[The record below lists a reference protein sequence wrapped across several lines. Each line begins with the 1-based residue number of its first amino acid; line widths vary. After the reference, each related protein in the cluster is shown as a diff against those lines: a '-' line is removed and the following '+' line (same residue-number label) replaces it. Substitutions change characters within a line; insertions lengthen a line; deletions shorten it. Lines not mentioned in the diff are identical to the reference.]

1 MSRGL
6 ETTMLARNSPFKT
19 PSLQAAT
26 VMAWA
31 LAVAAA
37 TVFAQLVSDTPAWQF
52 DSAVHLTSD
61 LAVATGLGWT
71 LFQLALHR
79 EPGRGRGRWML
90 ALWAMV
96 VLGAIQSTDWLVG
109 SGFMTDDWLVDLPFW
124 LAATVMVREV
134 LRRGRERPGAQALWR
149 MGMVLQFVFIVCDL
163 WEGKSLNAWSISAG
177 DLASIA
183 EWSELLAIEC
193 YVVALVLVGA
203 ARSDAS
209 TAARPVRAVG
219 AEARRIYREAHLFRK
234 AIYPP
239 VRWALWPGLRG
250 AVLVA
255 GSVGLV
261 AVLGPAARRAS
272 GRTLRAQLGDLLS
285 LCLRHDFD
293 PLAYY
298 FQELYRE
305 GGRAEAAYYLTRS
318 ETKNG
323 LFHVLNSMRRSPDG
337 PREMK
342 DKVLFAACCR
352 REGLPVP
359 QTLLDSGDGHDD
371 VKWKVPRDHLD
382 RDLFC
387 KLRSGRGAQGV
398 LVFRHIAPGRYRD
411 PKGEEIDLDTVWVW
425 LQAASRAAP
434 VIVQPRLRNHRE
446 LADLADQSLVTVR
459 VLTCLDSESRP
470 VATHA
475 FLRILSKLEPKWH
488 RKDEYG
494 VPIDLVSGRLG
505 AMTSDRLASCAL
517 RFSHHPVTGQAVEGR
532 VLESWPAI
540 QALAQDAHRA
550 FPHRIVVGWDIA
562 MTDDGPMLLE
572 GNVNLDIM
580 FAQRVHRQGI
590 GRSALGP
597 LLQHHLAV
605 LARSHDVD

>member
-1 MSRGL
+1 MLSRNG
-6 ETTMLARNSPFKT
+6 SIKT
-19 PSLQAAT
+19 PSLRGAT
-26 VMAWA
+26 VLAWA
-31 LAVAAA
+31 LAVAFA
-37 TVFAQLVSDTPAWQF
+37 TVLAQLFSDTPAWQF

-71 LFQLALHR
+71 LFQLALHEKSGR
-79 EPGRGRGRWML
+79 ERSRWIL
-90 ALWAMV
+90 AFWAMV
-96 VLGAIQSTDWLVG
+96 VLGAIQATDWLVG
-109 SGFMTDDWLVDLPFW
+109 SGFMADDWLVDLPFW
-124 LAATVMVREV
+124 LAATAMVRAV
-134 LRRGRERPGAQALWR
+134 LRRGRERSGAFLLWR
-149 MGMVLQFVFIVCDL
+149 IGMGLQFVFIVCDL

-177 DLASIA
+177 DIASLA

-203 ARSDAS
+203 ARTDAS
-209 TAARPVRAVG
+209 TAAHPVQAVG
-219 AEARRIYREAHLFRK
+219 AEARRIYRQAHLFRK

-239 VRWALWPGLRG
+239 VRWTFWPGLRG

-285 LCLRHDFD
+285 LSLRHDFD

-305 GGRAEAAYYLTRS
+305 GGRAEAAFYLTRS

-323 LFHVLNSMRRSPDG
+323 LLHVLNSMRPSPDG

-352 REGLPVP
+352 REGLPVAS
-359 QTLLDSGDGHDD
+359 TLLESEDGGSE
-371 VKWKVPRDHLD
+371 VAWSVPRDRLD

-387 KLRSGRGAQGV
+387 KLRSGRGARGV
-398 LVFRHIAPGRYRD
+398 LVFRRVGPHRYLD
-411 PKGEEIDLDTVWVW
+411 PDGEEIDLETVRVW
-425 LQAASRAAP
+425 LQAASRTAP
-434 VIVQPRLRNHRE
+434 VIVQPRLRNHPE
-446 LADLADQSLVTVR
+446 LADLADRSLVTVR
-459 VLTCLDSESRP
+459 VLTCLDSDGRP
-470 VATHA
+470 VVTHA
-475 FLRILSKLEPKWH
+475 FLRILSKLEPKWR

-494 VPIDLVSGRLG
+494 VPIDRVDGRLG
-505 AMTSDRLASCAL
+505 AMCSDRLASGTR

-540 QALAQDAHRA
+540 QALALDAHRA
-550 FPHRIVVGWDIA
+550 FSHRIFVGWDIA
-562 MTDDGPMLLE
+562 MTDEGPVLLE

-580 FAQRVHRQGI
+580 FPQRVHRQGI

-597 LLQHHLAV
+597 LLQHHLAA